1 MKIFHVYRDEWGR
14 EKGRERGIIIIKW
27 KRGRRTFLWCCS
39 QSERKNYRPFA
50 PRPSL
55 PPENLTTPHPPKS
68 LALLCCQGNGAG
80 KKTSRY
86 SMTGRT
92 LVSFLLYFFFDVYIF
107 FIFYFMFSFL
117 PNPDFSSHK
126 AGISIIYLAEK
137 IAMNLIRK
145 IRLKKKRGQQ
155 KKWQRQLKK
164 SAANPFIKR

>member
-1 MKIFHVYRDEWGR
+1 MKTRTTNIFMVLQSV
-14 EKGRERGIIIIKW
+14 W
-27 KRGRRTFLWCCS
+27 KKKLPSF
-39 QSERKNYRPFA
+39 
-50 PRPSL
+50 RPSSVP

-80 KKTSRY
+80 KKKSRY

-92 LVSFLLYFFFDVYIF
+92 LVSFLLYFFFYVYIF

-117 PNPDFSSHK
+117 PIPDFSSHK

-145 IRLKKKRGQQ
+145 IRLKKKTWPAKEVAKTI
-155 KKWQRQLKK
+155 KKKRSK
-164 SAANPFIKR
+164 PFH